1 MNVKRINYP
10 DTHQISVDEWLKLL
24 FEETSNSAMVDIPVF
39 YGVDSNDFYRCQI
52 DWDIKKYETILEK
65 YRMHYANIK
74 KIALFLDGLQN
85 MDKSS
90 KQILDNED
98 LARFW
103 DTYIRPFDSSG
114 FDMERISHINEHIEA
129 GENISEEDNNY
140 HKLYVESVYSDV
152 EKRIGKRYCSYE
164 LIMRSVRL
172 CQLMSVGAPEIII
185 LNETRELAT
194 AMLIYEYGVSC
205 ERVNEN

>member
-98 LARFW
+98 LAKFW

-140 HKLYVESVYSDV
+140 HKLYVESIYSDV

-172 CQLMSVGAPEIII
+172 CQLMSVGAPEVFV
-185 LNETRELAT
+185 LNEARELAT
-194 AMLIYEYGVSC
+194 VLLIYEYGVSC

>member
-10 DTHQISVDEWLKLL
+10 DTYQLSVNEWLKLL
-24 FEETSNSAMVDIPVF
+24 FEETSNSTMVDIPVF

-52 DWDIKKYETILEK
+52 DWDMQKYEALLKKYS
-65 YRMHYANIK
+65 MHYANIE
-74 KIALFLDGLQN
+74 KIAPFLNELQN
-85 MDKSS
+85 TNNSP
-90 KQILDNED
+90 KQILNNDE
-98 LARFW
+98 LVEFW

-140 HKLYVESVYSDV
+140 HKLYVESIYSEV
-152 EKRIGKRYCSYE
+152 EKRIGKRYCTYE

-185 LNETRELAT
+185 LNEARELAT
-194 AMLIYEYGVSC
+194 AMLIYEYGISC

>member
-98 LARFW
+98 LAKFW

-140 HKLYVESVYSDV
+140 HKLYVESIYSEV
-152 EKRIGKRYCSYE
+152 EKRIGKRYCTYE

-185 LNETRELAT
+185 LNEARELAT
-194 AMLIYEYGVSC
+194 AMLIYEYGISC

>member
-74 KIALFLDGLQN
+74 KIALFSDGLQN

-140 HKLYVESVYSDV
+140 HKLYVESIYSEV
-152 EKRIGKRYCSYE
+152 EKRIGKRYCTYE

-185 LNETRELAT
+185 LNEARELAT

-205 ERVNEN
+205 ERVNKN

>member
-74 KIALFLDGLQN
+74 KIALFSDGLQN

-140 HKLYVESVYSDV
+140 HKLYVESIYSEV
-152 EKRIGKRYCSYE
+152 EKRIGKRYCTYE

-172 CQLMSVGAPEIII
+172 CQLMSVGAPEVFV